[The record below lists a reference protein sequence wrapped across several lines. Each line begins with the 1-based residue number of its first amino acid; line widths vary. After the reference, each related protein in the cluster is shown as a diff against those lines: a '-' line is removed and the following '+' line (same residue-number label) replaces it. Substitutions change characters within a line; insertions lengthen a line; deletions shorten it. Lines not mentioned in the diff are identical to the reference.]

1 MSNFLENSVFFG
13 VFISIITYE
22 IGVLIKKKL
31 KLAIFNPLLISIA
44 LIIVFLL
51 AFHIKYNVYE
61 SGAQCLSYFLTPAT
75 VALAV
80 PLYEQIEPLK
90 KNWKAIVAGI
100 LSGALTS
107 ALCVLAVALIFQLD
121 HKQYVTLLPKSITTA
136 IGMGLSEELGGIVT
150 ITVAVI
156 VVTGVI
162 GNMFAES
169 ICKLFHITDPVRFEK
184 SLKVTIEHGHA
195 NHLSDDW
202 SSTAYWYQ
210 TLPTSKNIT
219 ILPMEERLPNVPV
232 LPERDLRM
240 PELTDEMKA
249 ARDSWEKRW
258 EEYSP
263 ARQEQFRIKEEKARR
278 ESRLNTEFAKKLRD
292 EYK

>member
-61 SGAQCLSYFLTPAT
+61 SGAQYLSYFLTPAT

-90 KNWKAIVAGI
+90 KNWKAVVAGI

-136 IGMGLSEELGGIVT
+136 IGMGLSEEVGGIVT

-169 ICKLFHITDPVRFEK
+169 ICKLFHITDPVAKGIGIGSASHAMGTAKAMEMGEIEGAMS
-184 SLKVTIEHGHA
+184 SLSIAVSG
-195 NHLSDDW
+195 L
-202 SSTAYWYQ
+202 
-210 TLPTSKNIT
+210 
-219 ILPMEERLPNVPV
+219 
-232 LPERDLRM
+232 
-240 PELTDEMKA
+240 LTVVV
-249 ARDSWEKRW
+249 S
-258 EEYSP
+258 
-263 ARQEQFRIKEEKARR
+263 II
-278 ESRLNTEFAKKLRD
+278 FAQI
-292 EYK
+292 Y

>member
-61 SGAQCLSYFLTPAT
+61 SGAQYLSYFLTPAT

-169 ICKLFHITDPVRFEK
+169 IRKLFHITDPVAKGIGIGSASHAMGTAKAMEMGEIEGAMS
-184 SLKVTIEHGHA
+184 SLSIAVSG
-195 NHLSDDW
+195 L
-202 SSTAYWYQ
+202 
-210 TLPTSKNIT
+210 
-219 ILPMEERLPNVPV
+219 
-232 LPERDLRM
+232 
-240 PELTDEMKA
+240 LTVVV
-249 ARDSWEKRW
+249 S
-258 EEYSP
+258 
-263 ARQEQFRIKEEKARR
+263 II
-278 ESRLNTEFAKKLRD
+278 FAQI
-292 EYK
+292 Y

>member
-1 MSNFLENSVFFG
+1 MSSFLENSVFFG

-22 IGVLIKKKL
+22 VGVLIKKKL

-51 AFHIKYNVYE
+51 IFHIDYNVYE
-61 SGAQCLSYFLTPAT
+61 SGAQYLSYFLTPAT

-107 ALCVLAVALIFQLD
+107 ALGVLVVALLFQLD

-136 IGMGLSEELGGIVT
+136 IGMGLSGELGGIVT

-162 GNMFAES
+162 GNMFAE
-169 ICKLFHITDPVRFEK
+169 
-184 SLKVTIEHGHA
+184 
-195 NHLSDDW
+195 
-202 SSTAYWYQ
+202 
-210 TLPTSKNIT
+210 
-219 ILPMEERLPNVPV
+219 
-232 LPERDLRM
+232 
-240 PELTDEMKA
+240 
-249 ARDSWEKRW
+249 
-258 EEYSP
+258 
-263 ARQEQFRIKEEKARR
+263 
-278 ESRLNTEFAKKLRD
+278 
-292 EYK
+292 